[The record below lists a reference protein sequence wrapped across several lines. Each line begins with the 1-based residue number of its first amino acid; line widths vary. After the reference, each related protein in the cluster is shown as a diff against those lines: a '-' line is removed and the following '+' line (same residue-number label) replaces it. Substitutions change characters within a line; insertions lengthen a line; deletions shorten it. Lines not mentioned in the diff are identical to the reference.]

1 MRDKNIDPSF
11 CRTSFCQN
19 DSISNRFFA
28 NQKTLSP
35 AGLGFSGMT
44 RARARGSS
52 LVQPQA
58 QHRFRPHAGPFR
70 YSNQHDLK
78 VVNGYLDSAMLGELL
93 RVFGWYGFDF
103 VGVDT
108 EFGQSFSSGLLVGLA
123 GLGIAASVI
132 VLALGF
138 FSVELFTSAWRKV
151 D

>member
-1 MRDKNIDPSF
+1 
-11 CRTSFCQN
+11 
-19 DSISNRFFA
+19 
-28 NQKTLSP
+28 
-35 AGLGFSGMT
+35 
-44 RARARGSS
+44 
-52 LVQPQA
+52 
-58 QHRFRPHAGPFR
+58 
-70 YSNQHDLK
+70 
-78 VVNGYLDSAMLGELL
+78 MLGELL
-93 RVFGWYGFDF
+93 RVFVWYGFDF